1 MAVDK
6 RINYAIQGGGPN
18 YLGKQKMVK
27 APKKWKS
34 SPTHPEAHLAYIT
47 DKEQDLLIKKNLY
60 GSLKGKPNKG
70 PSGIVSLQG
79 DLGGYSGGQG
89 GGKSGGGEGKGGAG
103 SGSSTPWRD
112 TKQYEVLT
120 RGQYNPETRSFK
132 DDRIARGARGAWTS
146 PHLQP
151 DAQKFGF
158 DARQIN
164 RRRGLGGI
172 LGALGRGALS
182 IFGGIPGK
190 LMSGIMTAKNWAKKK
205 GTGFM
210 KGVGEFAEYDEAGN
224 PLYPT
229 LDRFINRHTGK
240 YDDKPYLGQ
249 GQSNY
254 TFGGAQEGNNLGL
267 FTNTLN
273 QPYVDEGRIGEH
285 WRQPQNNNLGVNNQ
299 FVEEDELYPTAGL
312 GAAEG
317 GRIGYE
323 RGRVVN
329 PGGYQG
335 EEEGVDSVK
344 HAIMLEQMDKLEKMI
359 ASGLDSDGRLQARL
373 DQLIATPTT
382 GFGTGPDLVLPDDM
396 AQGGIARLL

>member
-6 RINYAIQGGGPN
+6 KISYAIQGGGPN

-60 GSLKGKPNKG
+60 GSLKGKPNRG

-120 RGQYNPETRSFK
+120 RGQYNPKTQSFK
-132 DDRIARGARGAWTS
+132 DDRIARGARGAWSS
-146 PHLQP
+146 PHLNP
-151 DAQKFGF
+151 DAQQFGF

-164 RRRGLGGI
+164 KRRGIGGL

-182 IFGGIPGK
+182 LFGGIPGK
-190 LMSGIMTAKNWAKKK
+190 IASGIMTAKNWAGNQGSNLWSGVKEFGEHDNLMSYLNRNKVQAIDPIAQDPDLY
-205 GTGFM
+205 TDEM
-210 KGVGEFAEYDEAGN
+210 KEFRIRN
-224 PLYPT
+224 PLD
-229 LDRFINRHTGK
+229 L
-240 YDDKPYLGQ
+240 
-249 GQSNY
+249 
-254 TFGGAQEGNNLGL
+254 
-267 FTNTLN
+267 TNANAANT
-273 QPYVDEGRIGEH
+273 Q
-285 WRQPQNNNLGVNNQ
+285 GVNQN
-299 FVEEDELYPTAGL
+299 LYPNVGL

-323 RGRVVN
+323 
-329 PGGYQG
+329 PGGVVEPGKQYYGKEDWEIQQINQYGVSYPEFLANQG
-335 EEEGVDSVK
+335 WPPLK
-344 HAIMLEQMDKLEKMI
+344 QMDATQI
-359 ASGLDSDGRLQARL
+359 AAAADAWKAWRQSQA
-373 DQLIATPTT
+373 D
-382 GFGTGPDLVLPDDM
+382 
-396 AQGGIARLL
+396 GGIARLL

>member
-6 RINYAIQGGGPN
+6 KINYAIQGGGPN

-60 GSLKGKPNKG
+60 GSLKGKPNRG

-112 TKQYEVLT
+112 TKQYQVLT
-120 RGQYNPETRSFK
+120 RGQYNPKTQSFK
-132 DDRIARGARGAWTS
+132 DDRIARGARGAWSS
-146 PHLQP
+146 PHLNP
-151 DAQKFGF
+151 DAQQFGF

-164 RRRGLGGI
+164 RRRGIGGL

-182 IFGGIPGK
+182 LFGGIPGK
-190 LMSGIMTAKNWAKKK
+190 IASGIMTAKNWAGNQGSNLWSGVQDFGEGFKEFKEYPTLEK
-205 GTGFM
+205 WWNRDKPEAIKPIQAIDTGQDPDLETDQM
-210 KGVGEFAEYDEAGN
+210 KEFRMKYPLDLTNANAANTQGVN
-224 PLYPT
+224 QNLPLYP
-229 LDRFINRHTGK
+229 N
-240 YDDKPYLGQ
+240 
-249 GQSNY
+249 
-254 TFGGAQEGNNLGL
+254 
-267 FTNTLN
+267 
-273 QPYVDEGRIGEH
+273 V
-285 WRQPQNNNLGVNNQ
+285 
-299 FVEEDELYPTAGL
+299 GL

-323 RGRVVN
+323 
-329 PGGYQG
+329 PGGVVEPGKQYYGKEDWEIQQINKY
-335 EEEGVDSVK
+335 GVSYPEFLQNQFGKGLHD
-344 HAIMLEQMDKLEKMI
+344 MD
-359 ASGLDSDGRLQARL
+359 ASE
-373 DQLIATPTT
+373 IATAVKAW
-382 GFGTGPDLVLPDDM
+382 DSWRSSQAD
-396 AQGGIARLL
+396 GGIARLL